1 MIVIKEGTNMTKRSA
16 STAIA
21 ARVPV
26 GIGVLSVDIGELS
39 FDIGVLPKSRQ
50 KEGEKDIHA
59 DSHYV

>member
-1 MIVIKEGTNMTKRSA
+1 MIIIKEGTNMTKRSA

-26 GIGVLSVDIGELS
+26 GIGVLS
-39 FDIGVLPKSRQ
+39 KSRQ